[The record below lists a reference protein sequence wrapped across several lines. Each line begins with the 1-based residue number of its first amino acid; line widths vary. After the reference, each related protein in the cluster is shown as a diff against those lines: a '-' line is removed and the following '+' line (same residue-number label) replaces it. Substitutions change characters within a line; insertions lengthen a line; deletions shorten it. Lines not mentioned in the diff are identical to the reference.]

1 MALAPPDAKMI
12 GMNPQRRNFVAGAT
26 LLGSGLALGPAGQA
40 LAQAAAG
47 APTPAA
53 MEAKAP
59 PMPALGS
66 HITLP
71 EVALLGG
78 GSFRPAQAEGKVL
91 VIYWW
96 ASDCPFCA
104 LQSPEIHKLWLSE
117 RAKGAGGLQL
127 LTLSIDRKR
136 EDALAYLKKKGYTF
150 PAGFVTPDIQRVLPK
165 PKGLPI
171 TMVRGRD
178 GKLLQGERGQ
188 MFAEDVELLARW
200 AS

>member
-1 MALAPPDAKMI
+1 MVH
-12 GMNPQRRNFVAGAT
+12 MNSDRRHFVTRTA
-26 LLGSGLALGPAGQA
+26 LLGTGLALGPTGPA
-40 LAQAAAG
+40 LAQASAAL
-47 APTPAA
+47 TPAA

-66 HITLP
+66 PIKLP
-71 EVALLGG
+71 EVPLFNGG
-78 GSFRPAQAEGKVL
+78 TFRPAQAEGQVL

-104 LQSPEIHKLWLSE
+104 LQSPEMQKLWLSE
-117 RAKGAGGLQL
+117 RSKGTQGLQL

-136 EDALAYLKKKGYTF
+136 DDALAYLQKKGYTF
-150 PAGFVTPDIQRVLPK
+150 PAGFVTPEIQRVLPK

-171 TMVRGRD
+171 TLVRGRD
-178 GKLLQGERGQ
+178 GALLQGERGQ
-188 MFAEDVELLARW
+188 MFAEDVELLGRW